1 VRLPEQLG
9 ALRERE
15 FRLLFFGQSIS
26 LLGDGMVP
34 LAISF
39 AVLGLTGSAS
49 DVGFVLAARWG
60 PLVAFLLVG
69 GVFADRLP
77 RRAVMIAADLVRFA
91 GQGVAAALLITGDAR
106 VWQLVLLQAVHGAAS
121 GFFSPASTGLLP
133 QTISAGRLQEANALA
148 GLARST
154 GNIAGPAIAGALV
167 ATVGSGWAIAAD
179 AATFAV
185 SALFLAQL
193 RLAIHDRAP
202 NQTFFRDLVAGWD
215 EFRKRTWLWAVVLWA
230 ALYNML
236 AAPSFLVLGVVVAE
250 RALGGPSAWA
260 LITSV
265 FGFGSLVGG
274 LVALRIR
281 PRRPLVLA
289 LAGVFFQAPPLA
301 LLAVEAPAGVIA
313 VFAFIAGAAFALF
326 LPLWETT
333 LQREVPP
340 AALSRVSSYDW
351 FGSLAF
357 LPLGYALV
365 GPIAAQLGVSAT
377 LWLAAVWALASTS
390 AVLALPSVRRL
401 RAPSASARA

>member
-1 VRLPEQLG
+1 LPKQLG

-15 FRLLFFGQSIS
+15 FRLLFAGQSIS

-49 DVGFVLAARWG
+49 DVGFVLAARWA
-60 PLVAFLLVG
+60 PLVALLLIG
-69 GVFADRLP
+69 GVYADRLP
-77 RRAVMIAADLVRFA
+77 RRAVMLAADAVRFA
-91 GQGVAAALLITGDAR
+91 GQGVVAALLISGDAR
-106 VWQLVLLQAVHGAAS
+106 LWHLVVLQAVHGAAS
-121 GFFSPASTGLLP
+121 GFFSPASTALLP
-133 QTISAGRLQEANALA
+133 QTVSAGRLQEANALA

-154 GNIAGPAIAGALV
+154 GNIAGPAVAGVLV
-167 ATVGSGWAIAAD
+167 ATVGAGWAIAAD

-193 RLAIHDRAP
+193 RLPMHERAP
-202 NQTFFRDLVAGWD
+202 QQTFLRDLVAGWN
-215 EFRKRTWLWAVVLWA
+215 EFRSRTWLWAVVLWA
-230 ALYNML
+230 ALYNVL
-236 AAPSFLVLGVVVAE
+236 VAAAFLVLGVVVAD

-281 PRRPLVLA
+281 PSRPLVLA
-289 LAGVFFQAPPLA
+289 VAGALFQAPPLA
-301 LLAVEAPAGVIA
+301 LLAMEAPAGVIA

-357 LPLGYALV
+357 LPLGYAV
-365 GPIAAQLGVSAT
+365 IGPIAEQLGVSTT
-377 LWLAAVWALASTS
+377 LWLAAAWVLVSTG
-390 AVLALPSVRRL
+390 AVLALPSVHRL
-401 RAPSASARA
+401 RAPSGAARA

>member
-1 VRLPEQLG
+1 LPEQLG
-9 ALRERE
+9 ALRERD

-60 PLVAFLLVG
+60 PLVALLLVG

-77 RRAVMIAADLVRFA
+77 RRAVMVAADLVRFA
-91 GQGVAAALLITGDAR
+91 GQGVVAILLISGDAKL
-106 VWQLVLLQAVHGAAS
+106 WHLLLLQAVHGAAS
-121 GFFSPASTGLLP
+121 GFFSPASTGVLP
-133 QTISAGRLQEANALA
+133 QTVSAGRLQEANALA

-154 GNIAGPAIAGALV
+154 GNIAGPAVAGALV

-179 AATFAV
+179 AVTFAV

-193 RLAIHDRAP
+193 RLPMHDRAP
-202 NQTFFRDLVAGWD
+202 SQTFLRDLLAGWD
-215 EFRKRTWLWAVVLWA
+215 EFRRRTWLWAVVLWA
-230 ALYNML
+230 ALYNVL
-236 AAPSFLVLGVVVAE
+236 VAASFLVLGVVVAE

-265 FGFGSLVGG
+265 SGLGALVGG

-281 PRRPLVLA
+281 PRRPLVVA
-289 LAGVFFQAPPLA
+289 LGGVLLQAPPLA
-301 LLAVEAPAGVIA
+301 LLAIEAPAGVIA
-313 VFAFIAGAAFALF
+313 LFAFIAGATFALF

-377 LWLAAVWALASTS
+377 LWLAAAWVLASTS

-401 RAPSASARA
+401 QAPSVSERA